1 MSSQSLQQP
10 SFLLANL
17 KADATTK
24 PLIQRCQ
31 DLLKIIDEYPAK
43 VLQCVYLEMHKISTS
58 PRYMKLGRF

>member
-1 MSSQSLQQP
+1 MSSPSLQQP

-43 VLQCVYLEMHKISTS
+43 RPDDEAGV
-58 PRYMKLGRF
+58 

>member
-1 MSSQSLQQP
+1 MSSPSLQQP

-31 DLLKIIDEYPAK
+31 DLLKIIDDNINLNIDPNF
-43 VLQCVYLEMHKISTS
+43 HIGTH
-58 PRYMKLGRF
+58 